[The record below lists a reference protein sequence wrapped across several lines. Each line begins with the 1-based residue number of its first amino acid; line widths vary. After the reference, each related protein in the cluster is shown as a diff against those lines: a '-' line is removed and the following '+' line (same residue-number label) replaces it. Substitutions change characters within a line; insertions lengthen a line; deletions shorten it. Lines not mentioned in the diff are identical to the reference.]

1 MSVSKKKAPGWLIE
15 NISEISRKASSV
27 YLLYMGFVGYSV
39 LTIFGVRDHQLI
51 LKNQTAHLPIIDVDV
66 SLTGFFIIAPLIAIG
81 FFTYF
86 QLYLIKSKKLIRE
99 LYEKYIPE
107 KGQLYPWMINL
118 SEDKERGFM
127 GLLHGITVKFTLWL
141 SLPVTLMLFAISII
155 KKHDPYLYAAV
166 AIFYPLAGTAIVL
179 FFWCAYEKLELNR
192 RTSKCWKTAV
202 ASLTFI
208 FVVALILVIPWKY
221 DKTASRDNQGTLAQY
236 LTSFM
241 YVDLSSQKLVSE
253 PETEYEGIYWADL
266 KRVHLERANL
276 ASSILKRADLRE
288 AKIQGANL
296 SEAYLDGANLSE
308 ANLENA
314 NLAKASLGKADLS
327 NADLSGA
334 NLSEADL
341 RGVNLTGAK
350 LDGAIF
356 AGAALEDARLHEVTF
371 HGGNLRGANLK
382 GANLWNADLRGA
394 ELGEATLVGVIFD
407 EANLEGAN
415 LRNATLGIGEENQS
429 DPSGKVFE
437 NKENCDN
444 ESVNSNHNREND
456 GADKDTDRNS
466 VRPRL
471 KEARLRVANLSYA
484 ELEGIELCRAD
495 LTEANLSEAK
505 LNSAILKGAN
515 LYRAKLQGA
524 ELKDAV
530 LKEAVLKE
538 AKLERAELENAKLM
552 EANLEKADLR
562 EADLSGAT
570 LTDANLKDADL
581 RGADLRGAIME
592 GADISNANLQEVK
605 LDEKQLCSVKNRE
618 QATLDESYERAI
630 ANCDDHQVKAD
641 RK

>member
-15 NISEISRKASSV
+15 NITEMSRKASSV
-27 YLLYMGFVGYSV
+27 YLLYMGFVGYSI
-39 LTIFGVRDHQLI
+39 LTIFGIKDHQLI

-66 SLTGFFIIAPLIAIG
+66 SLTGFFIIAPVIAIG

-86 QLYLIKSKKLIRE
+86 QLYLIKSKRLIRE

-118 SEDKERGFM
+118 SEDSERGFM

-141 SLPVTLMLFAISII
+141 SLPVTLILFAISII

-166 AIFYPLAGTAIVL
+166 AIFYPIAGTAIVL

-192 RTSKCWKTAV
+192 RTSNCWKTAV
-202 ASLTFI
+202 ASLTLI
-208 FVVALILVIPWKY
+208 FVVTLISVIPWKY
-221 DKTASRDNQGTLAQY
+221 DKTASRDNQGTLARY

-241 YVDLSSQKLVSE
+241 YVDLSSQKLISE
-253 PETEYEGIYWADL
+253 PEKAYGGLYWADL

-314 NLAKASLGKADLS
+314 NLAKASICKGDLS

-334 NLSEADL
+334 DLSEAIL
-341 RGVNLTGAK
+341 VKANLTGAK
-350 LDGAIF
+350 LEGTIF
-356 AGAALEDARLHEVTF
+356 ANAVLEDARLHEVIF
-371 HGGNLRGANLK
+371 HEGNLRGANLT
-382 GANLWNADLRGA
+382 GAKLWNADLRGA
-394 ELGEATLVGVIFD
+394 DLGEATLVGVIFD
-407 EANLEGAN
+407 GANLEGAN
-415 LRNATLGIGEENQS
+415 LRNATLGIDEENQS
-429 DPSGKVFE
+429 DRSGKVFE
-437 NKENCDN
+437 YKEICND
-444 ESVNSNHNREND
+444 ESESSNHNRENG

-466 VRPRL
+466 VKTRL
-471 KEARLRVANLSYA
+471 KEARLREANLSYA
-484 ELEGIELCRAD
+484 ELDRVVLSGAD

-505 LNSAILKGAN
+505 LNSATLKGAN
-515 LYRAKLQGA
+515 LYRAKMQGA
-524 ELKDAV
+524 ELKHAF
-530 LKEAVLKE
+530 LKEAVLME
-538 AKLERAELENAKLM
+538 AKLERAELEDAKLM

-562 EADLSGAT
+562 EADLSRAI

-581 RGADLRGAIME
+581 RGADLRGAIMA

-605 LDEKQLCSVKNRE
+605 LDEEQLCSVKNRE

-630 ANCDDHQVKAD
+630 ANCDDYHAKAD